1 MSEFAFAFAQSFLRF
16 IPLGDIVE
24 QPDFALFVLISRDA
38 QPALAAIAPRNRD
51 FARMRVPQRPGS
63 FVILPALIGVVGI
76 QQFKPLIAGGQFVSF
91 TSSAD
96 AAIAAV
102 EKREALATGDAQAAV
117 LLRPTSVSDVEA
129 VVSEG
134 DRLPQKST
142 HFFPKMYSGLFGV
155 SLEDGVY

>member
-1 MSEFAFAFAQSFLRF
+1 VPAALCTLREDAAGL
-16 IPLGDIVE
+16 PWPPGRSNAWKALDTAALEV
-24 QPDFALFVLISRDA
+24 ALFQKLLAIS
-38 QPALAAIAPRNRD
+38 PET
-51 FARMRVPQRPGS
+51 
-63 FVILPALIGVVGI
+63 
-76 QQFKPLIAGGQFVSF
+76 IAGGQLVSF

-102 EKREALATGDAQAAV
+102 EKREAQAAV